1 MTIDLEKRQV
11 TTTINL
17 RQIEDSEEQVIEGY
31 ALKFNKESSILGS
44 FYMKF
49 RELIDAHALD
59 GTEMNDVVA
68 TFNHD
73 QNQVLGRVNVNLELT
88 VDNIGLKFRV
98 KPTDTQYARDLIANI
113 KAGVINQCS
122 FAFTIPDE
130 DGAEEWVDSDEEG
143 VDYVRTIMRI
153 DHLYDVSVVT
163 TPAYPDTEAT
173 VGARSK
179 QLVEE
184 LRKDPQWKAEQR
196 TLLMELDKEQLLEG
210 I

>member
-1 MTIDLEKRQV
+1 MTTDLEMRQV

-17 RQIEDSEEQVIEGY
+17 RQIDDSQEQVIEGY
-31 ALKFNKESSILGS
+31 ALKFNKESSVLGNYIR
-44 FYMKF
+44 FK
-49 RELIDAHALD
+49 EIIDEHALD
-59 GTEMNDVVA
+59 TAIMDDVVA

-73 QNQVLGRVNVNLELT
+73 QNQVLGRTKVNLELT

-98 KPTDTQYARDLIANI
+98 KPTDTQFARDLIVNI

-130 DGAEEWVDSDEEG
+130 QGAEEWVESDEEG
-143 VDYVRTIMRI
+143 VNYVRTVRKI

-179 QLVEE
+179 KLVEE
-184 LRKDPQWKAEQR
+184 LRKEPEWKAEKR
-196 TLLMELDKEQLLEG
+196 ALLLQMNKDQLLEG

>member
-1 MTIDLEKRQV
+1 MTTDLETRQV

-17 RQIEDSEEQVIEGY
+17 RQIDDSQEQVIEGY
-31 ALKFNKESSILGS
+31 ALKFNKESSVLGNYLR
-44 FYMKF
+44 FK
-49 RELIDAHALD
+49 EIIDAHALD
-59 GTEMNDVVA
+59 TTVMEDVVA

-73 QNQVLGRVNVNLELT
+73 QNQVLGRTKVNLELT

-98 KPTDTQYARDLIANI
+98 KPTDTQFARDLIVNI

-130 DGAEEWVDSDEEG
+130 QGVEEWVESDEEG
-143 VDYVRTIMRI
+143 VDYVRTVRKI

-179 QLVEE
+179 KLVEE
-184 LRKDPQWKAEQR
+184 LRKEPEWKAEKR
-196 TLLMELDKEQLLEG
+196 ALLLQMNKDQLLEG

>member
-1 MTIDLEKRQV
+1 MTTDLETRQV

-17 RQIEDSEEQVIEGY
+17 RQIDDSQEQVIEGY
-31 ALKFNKESSILGS
+31 ALKFNKESSVLGNYLR
-44 FYMKF
+44 FK
-49 RELIDAHALD
+49 EIIDAHALD
-59 GTEMNDVVA
+59 TTIMDDVVA

-73 QNQVLGRVNVNLELT
+73 QNQVLGRTKVNLELT

-98 KPTDTQYARDLIANI
+98 KPTDTQFARDLIVNI

-130 DGAEEWVDSDEEG
+130 QGAEEWVESDEEG
-143 VDYVRTIMRI
+143 VDYVRTVRKI

-179 QLVEE
+179 KLVEE
-184 LRKDPQWKAEQR
+184 LRKEPEWKAEKR
-196 TLLMELDKEQLLEG
+196 ALLLQMNKDQLLEG

>member
-1 MTIDLEKRQV
+1 MTIGLETRQV

-17 RQIEDSEEQVIEGY
+17 RQNEDSDDSIIEGY
-31 ALKFNKESSILGS
+31 ALKFNKPSDILGGWVR
-44 FYMKF
+44 F
-49 RELIDAHALD
+49 REILD
-59 GTEMNDVVA
+59 SNVLEGADVSNVVA

-73 QNQVLGRVNVNLELT
+73 QNQVLGRTGVNLDLEI
-88 VDNIGLKFRV
+88 DNIGLKFRV
-98 KPTDTQYARDLIANI
+98 RPTDTQFARDLMTNI

-130 DGAEEWVDSDEEG
+130 DGSEEWEDSTEDG
-143 VDYVRTIMRI
+143 VDYTRTIRKI

-163 TPAYPDTEAT
+163 TPAYPDTEVT

-179 QLVEE
+179 ALVESLHKEPAWKQEKRDLLRE
-184 LRKDPQWKAEQR
+184 LN
-196 TLLMELDKEQLLEG
+196 KEQLLKG

>member
-1 MTIDLEKRQV
+1 MTTDLEMRQV

-17 RQIEDSEEQVIEGY
+17 RQIDDSQEQVIEGY
-31 ALKFNKESSILGS
+31 ALKFNKESSVLGNYLRFKEIL
-44 FYMKF
+44 
-49 RELIDAHALD
+49 DPHALD
-59 GTEMNDVVA
+59 GANMEDVVA

-73 QNQVLGRVNVNLELT
+73 QNQVLGRTKVNLELT

-98 KPTDTQYARDLIANI
+98 KPTDTQFARDLITNI

-130 DGAEEWVDSDEEG
+130 QGAEEWVESDEEG
-143 VDYVRTIMRI
+143 VDYVRTVRKI

-179 QLVEE
+179 KMVEE
-184 LRKDPQWKAEQR
+184 LRKEPEWKAEKR
-196 TLLMELDKEQLLEG
+196 ALLLKLNKERLLEG

>member
-1 MTIDLEKRQV
+1 MTTDLEMRQV

-17 RQIEDSEEQVIEGY
+17 RQIDDSEEQVIEGY
-31 ALKFNKESSILGS
+31 ALKFNKESSVLGHFLRFKEIL
-44 FYMKF
+44 
-49 RELIDAHALD
+49 DPHALD
-59 GTEMNDVVA
+59 GANMEDVVA

-73 QNQVLGRVNVNLELT
+73 QNQVLGRTKVNLELT

-98 KPTDTQYARDLIANI
+98 KPTDTQFARDLITNI

-130 DGAEEWVDSDEEG
+130 PDAEEWVESDEEG
-143 VDYVRTIMRI
+143 VDYVRTVRKI

-179 QLVEE
+179 KLVEE
-184 LRKDPQWKAEQR
+184 LRKEPEWKAEKR
-196 TLLMELDKEQLLEG
+196 ALLLKLNKERLLEG

>member
-1 MTIDLEKRQV
+1 MTTDLEMRQV

-17 RQIEDSEEQVIEGY
+17 RQIDDSEEQVIEGY
-31 ALKFNKESSILGS
+31 ALKFNKESSVLGHFLRFKEIL
-44 FYMKF
+44 
-49 RELIDAHALD
+49 DPHALD
-59 GTEMNDVVA
+59 GANMEDVVA

-73 QNQVLGRVNVNLELT
+73 QNQVLGRTKVNLELT

-98 KPTDTQYARDLIANI
+98 KPTDTQFARDLITNI

-130 DGAEEWVDSDEEG
+130 DGAEEWAESEEEG
-143 VDYVRTIMRI
+143 VDYVRTVRKI

-179 QLVEE
+179 KMVEE
-184 LRKDPQWKAEQR
+184 LRKEPEWKAEKR
-196 TLLMELDKEQLLEG
+196 ALLLKLNKERLLEG

>member
-1 MTIDLEKRQV
+1 MTTDLETRQV

-17 RQIEDSEEQVIEGY
+17 RQIDDSQEQVIEGY
-31 ALKFNKESSILGS
+31 ALKFNKESSVLGNYLR
-44 FYMKF
+44 FK
-49 RELIDAHALD
+49 EIIDAHALD
-59 GTEMNDVVA
+59 TTIMDDVVA

-73 QNQVLGRVNVNLELT
+73 QNQVLGRTKVNLELT

-98 KPTDTQYARDLIANI
+98 KPTDTQFARDLIVNI

-130 DGAEEWVDSDEEG
+130 QGAEEWVESDEES
-143 VDYVRTIMRI
+143 VDYVRTVRKI

-179 QLVEE
+179 KLVEE
-184 LRKDPQWKAEQR
+184 LRKEPEWKAEKR
-196 TLLMELDKEQLLEG
+196 ALLLQMNKDQLLEG